1 MKYKFSTEPFSQSI
15 KSLIMLHP
23 RIKEVT
29 ERVINASKTTRQ
41 AYLDRMAHAKTKTR
55 VRSGLGC
62 GNIAHVIAACNSED
76 KALLKDDVQPNLAI
90 INSYNDMLSAHEPY
104 KHYPELIKSVTKK
117 FNATAQV
124 AGGVPA
130 MCDGVTQGR
139 DGMELSLFSRDVI
152 AMSTAISLS
161 HDVFDGVFCL
171 GVCDKIVPGL
181 VIGALSF
188 GHLPVTFLPAGPMTS
203 GLANKEKAR
212 IRQEFAQGLISRETL
227 LEAESAS
234 YHSAGTCTFYGTA
247 NSNQMLM
254 EIMGLH
260 LPGSSFI
267 NPYTELRDGLT
278 AHATETMLKQLT
290 ENSNVNCL
298 ADVMSEKTVIN
309 GLVGLLATGGSTN
322 HAIHLVAIAKAA
334 GIELTWKDMS
344 DLSEVVPLL
353 ARIYPNGHADVN
365 HFQAA
370 GGMGFLIKELL
381 NAGMLHEDV
390 KTIVGDSLR
399 DYTQEPLLNKDVNL
413 IMTDS
418 KTPAKVKWVDCPE
431 NSHDDEVLRPVG
443 SAFSH
448 QGGLQLLTGNLG
460 NAVIKVS
467 AVAEQHQVVTA
478 PAKVFNSQAD
488 LQLAFTKGELET
500 DFVAVIKEQGP
511 KAKGMPELHKLTPPL
526 AIQQDKGFKVAIV
539 TDGRMSGASG
549 KVPAAIHL
557 APEAIEGGFIAK
569 IREGDLITLDAPKG
583 LLKVHVSDDELAAR
597 TIEISD
603 QSLAFGTG
611 RELFD
616 VFRSTVSSADLGASA
631 FGNIYPQGN
640 KV

>member
-1 MKYKFSTEPFSQSI
+1 
-15 KSLIMLHP
+15 MLHR

-29 ERVINASKTTRQ
+29 DRVINASKDSRA
-41 AYLDRMAHAKTKTR
+41 AYLERMAHAKTQTR
-55 VRSGLGC
+55 VRTGLGC
-62 GNIAHVIAACNSED
+62 GNLAHVMAACSPSEKD
-76 KALLKDDVQPNLAI
+76 LLKADEQPNLAI
-90 INSYNDMLSAHEPY
+90 INSYNDMLSAHVPY
-104 KHYPELIKSVTKK
+104 KDYPDLIKSVANKY
-117 FNATAQV
+117 NATVQV

-181 VIGALSF
+181 LIGALSF
-188 GHLPVTFLPAGPMTS
+188 GHLPVTFMPAGPMAS

-212 IRQEFAQGLISRETL
+212 VRQQFAQGKIGREEL

-234 YHSAGTCTFYGTA
+234 YHSAGTCTFFGTA

-278 AHATETMLKQLT
+278 ANATETMLQQLIET
-290 ENSNVNCL
+290 KNANCL
-298 ADVMSEKTVIN
+298 ADVVSEKTIIN

-334 GIELTWKDMS
+334 GIELTWKDMA

-353 ARIYPNGHADVN
+353 TRIYPNGHADVN

-370 GGMGFLIKELL
+370 GGMGFLIRELL
-381 NAGMLHEDV
+381 SAGMLHEDV
-390 KTIVGDSLR
+390 KTIVGDTLN
-399 DYTQEPLLNKDVNL
+399 DYAKEPRIANNANV

-418 KTPAKVKWVDCPE
+418 TGPVKVNWVDCAE
-431 NSHDDEVLRPVG
+431 KSLDEEVLRPYTD
-443 SAFSH
+443 AFSP
-448 QGGLQLLTGNLG
+448 QGGLQLLKGNLG
-460 NAVIKVS
+460 DSVIKVS
-467 AVAEQHQVVTA
+467 AVAAEHQVVTA
-478 PAKVFNSQAD
+478 PAKVFNSQVG
-488 LQLAFTKGELET
+488 LQQAFANGELET
-500 DFVAVIKEQGP
+500 DFIAVIKEQGP
-511 KAKGMPELHKLTPPL
+511 KAKGMPELHKLTPIM
-526 AIQQDKGFKVAIV
+526 ASQQDKGFKVAIV

-557 APEAIEGGFIAK
+557 APEAIEGGMIAK
-569 IREGDLITLDAPKG
+569 IREGDMISLNAPNG
-583 LLKVHVSDDELAAR
+583 ELLLHVSDEELAAR
-597 TIEISD
+597 EVEISE
-603 QSLAFGTG
+603 QVLTFGTG
-611 RELFD
+611 RELFEGI
-616 VFRSTVSSADLGASA
+616 RQTVSSADLGASA
-631 FGNIYPQGN
+631 FGSIYPQTG
-640 KV
+640 K

>member
-1 MKYKFSTEPFSQSI
+1 
-15 KSLIMLHP
+15 MLHR

-29 ERVINASKTTRQ
+29 DRVINASKDSRA
-41 AYLDRMAHAKTKTR
+41 AYLERMAHAKTQTR
-55 VRSGLGC
+55 VRTGLGC
-62 GNIAHVIAACNSED
+62 GNLAHVMAACNPSE
-76 KALLKDDVQPNLAI
+76 KNLLKADEQPNLAI
-90 INSYNDMLSAHEPY
+90 INSYNDMLSAHVPY
-104 KHYPELIKSVTKK
+104 KDYPDLIKTVAQKY
-117 FNATAQV
+117 NATVQV

-181 VIGALSF
+181 LIGALSF
-188 GHLPVTFLPAGPMTS
+188 GHLPVTFMPAGPMAS

-212 IRQEFAQGLISRETL
+212 VRQQFAQGKIGREEL

-234 YHSAGTCTFYGTA
+234 YHSAGTCTFFGTA

-278 AHATETMLKQLT
+278 ANATETMLQQLIET
-290 ENSNVNCL
+290 KNANCL
-298 ADVMSEKTVIN
+298 ADVVSEKTIIN

-322 HAIHLVAIAKAA
+322 HAIHLVAVAKAA
-334 GIELTWKDMS
+334 GIELTWKDMA

-353 ARIYPNGHADVN
+353 TRIYPNGHADVN

-370 GGMGFLIKELL
+370 GGMGFLIRELL

-390 KTIVGDSLR
+390 KTIVGDTLN
-399 DYTQEPLLNKDVNL
+399 DYAKEPRITNNANV
-413 IMTDS
+413 IITDS
-418 KTPAKVKWVDCPE
+418 TGPVKVNWVDCAE
-431 NSHDDEVLRPVG
+431 KSLDEEVLRPYTD
-443 SAFSH
+443 AFSP
-448 QGGLQLLTGNLG
+448 QGGLQLLKGNLG
-460 NAVIKVS
+460 DSVIKVS
-467 AVAEQHQVVTA
+467 AVAAEHQVVTA
-478 PAKVFNSQAD
+478 PAKVFNSQVG
-488 LQLAFTKGELET
+488 LQQAFANGELET
-500 DFVAVIKEQGP
+500 DFIAVIKEQGP
-511 KAKGMPELHKLTPPL
+511 KAKGMPELHKLTPIM
-526 AIQQDKGFKVAIV
+526 ASQQDKGFKVAIV

-557 APEAIEGGFIAK
+557 APEAIEGGMIAK
-569 IREGDLITLDAPKG
+569 IREGDMISLNAPKG
-583 LLKVHVSDDELAAR
+583 ELILHVSDEELAAR
-597 TIEISD
+597 EIEISE
-603 QSLAFGTG
+603 QVLTFGTG
-611 RELFD
+611 RELFEGI
-616 VFRSTVSSADLGASA
+616 RQTVSSADLGASA
-631 FGNIYPQGN
+631 FGSIYPQTG
-640 KV
+640 K